1 MSAGVK
7 ESLRLIR
14 VDSNMGSSE
23 YFMAS
28 NLHSIKEGED
38 SSSKS
43 LSDEEESK

>member
-38 SSSKS
+38 SSKS
-43 LSDEEESK
+43 LSDEESK